1 MADEIPMRRLSD
13 FWAADA
19 TLLPQ
24 QAQQGSPR
32 RAKRSG
38 VLAGKLAAGVD
49 NLLASNPRAPVEL
62 QQLAG
67 KSVANLLAS
76 YPTAADDLQQL
87 AGKSFLLAGKL
98 DPQLTGK
105 LRSTSGI
112 KELHGK
118 LSSKGG
124 LARAANISPER
135 RREIAQLGVEA
146 KRRKKDLT

>member
-49 NLLASNPRAPVEL
+49 NLLASNPRAPVE
-62 QQLAG
+62 
-67 KSVANLLAS
+67 
-76 YPTAADDLQQL
+76 LQQL